1 MLDIRHKILDK
12 NSLLKRGARGV
23 YGLLVILVISSCST
37 EPQQK
42 TKPTTKPKVKIEVP
56 TFNSDS
62 AYAFVKK
69 QVSFG
74 PRVISSKGWKNCAIW
89 LEQKF
94 KTYTTN
100 VIVQE
105 AQITTYDG
113 KNHTLK
119 NIIASFS
126 TAKNNRVALFAHW
139 DSRHIADHD
148 TENQTSPILGANDG
162 GSGVGVLLEMA
173 RQFSIK
179 QPNIGIDII
188 LFDAE
193 DYGQPEDSKFPVMQ
207 NSWCL
212 GSQYW
217 SKNPH
222 KANYFARYG
231 VLLDMVGAKDAT
243 FRHEQFS
250 LYFGKNILQK
260 VWRKASRLGFGN
272 HFVFENANQILDDHY
287 YVNTI
292 MGIPTIDIIE
302 YDPATES
309 NFNQH
314 WHTHKDDMDNI
325 DKNTLNAVGQTLLEV
340 IYNE

>member
-1 MLDIRHKILDK
+1 MSYR
-12 NSLLKRGARGV
+12 SLLIITT
-23 YGLLVILVISSCST
+23 LLIIGCSS

-42 TKPTTKPKVKIEVP
+42 TKIVSKVKIEVP

-62 AYAFVKK
+62 AYGFVAK

-74 PRVISSKGWKNCAIW
+74 PRVISSKGWKECAIW
-89 LEQKF
+89 LEKKL
-94 KTYTTN
+94 KTYTPS

-105 AQITTYDG
+105 ASVTTYDG
-113 KNHTLK
+113 KHHTLK

-126 TAKNNRVALFAHW
+126 SEKNNRVALFAHW

-148 TENQTSPILGANDG
+148 TKNQNKPILGANDG
-162 GSGVGVLLEMA
+162 GSGVGVLIEIA

-179 QPNIGIDII
+179 NPKIGVDII

-193 DYGQPEDSKFPVMQ
+193 DYGQPENSRFPIMQ
-207 NSWCL
+207 DSWCL

-217 SKNPH
+217 SNNPH
-222 KANYFARYG
+222 KQNYFAQYG

-243 FRHEQFS
+243 FRYEQISSFYGS
-250 LYFGKNILQK
+250 NILQK
-260 VWRKASRLGFGN
+260 VWRKANRLGFGN

-292 MGIPTIDIIE
+292 TGIPTIDIIE
-302 YDPATES
+302 YDPLTEN

-340 IYNE
+340 IYTE

>member
-1 MLDIRHKILDK
+1 MGVVGNLMTKQMLRNCIF
-12 NSLLKRGARGV
+12 LLL
-23 YGLLVILVISSCST
+23 YCLLFACST
-37 EPQQK
+37 EPEQQ
-42 TKPTTKPKVKIEVP
+42 TKEVPKAKIEVP
-56 TFNSDS
+56 IFNPDS
-62 AYAFVKK
+62 AYHFVEK

-74 PRVISSKGWKNCAIW
+74 PRVISSTPWKNCAIW
-89 LEQKF
+89 LEKKF
-94 KTYTTN
+94 KTYTPN

-105 AQITTYDG
+105 APITTYDG
-113 KNHTLK
+113 KKHTLK

-126 TAKNNRVALFAHW
+126 PEKNNRIALFAHW

-148 TENQTSPILGANDG
+148 TKNQDAPILGANDG
-162 GSGVGVLLEMA
+162 GSGVGVLLELA

-179 QPNIGIDII
+179 NPTIGVDII

-193 DYGQPEDSKFPVMQ
+193 DYGQPEDSKFPIMQ
-207 NSWCL
+207 DSWCL

-222 KANYFARYG
+222 KPNYYARYG
-231 VLLDMVGAKDAT
+231 ILLDMVGAKNAT
-243 FRHEQFS
+243 FRKEEIS
-250 LYFGKNILQK
+250 SYYAPNILEK
-260 VWRKASRLGFGN
+260 VWRKANQLGYGN
-272 HFVFENANQILDDHY
+272 HFVFENAKQIVDDHLYVNQI
-287 YVNTI
+287 TS
-292 MGIPTIDIIE
+292 IPTIDIIE

-309 NFNQH
+309 NFNKH